1 MPYVIIKY
9 ITNNNSSDNN
19 DNEHKIPVIMLDVN
33 DEVWEF
39 NDREKAE
46 HIANILTI
54 NSTTGKEYE
63 IKKV

>member
-1 MPYVIIKY
+1 MPYIIIKY